1 MKSILNF
8 RTNCQIALLLIVIGF
23 FAAGCKKNILNEI
36 VPGADKPLAI
46 TASKN
51 TLVLHENEYGNDA
64 VELQWTSGSNG
75 GTNSAISYV
84 LYIDKSGNDFKDA
97 VTVEM
102 GNAAFSKKYTVRE
115 LNDLLFGDLKLT
127 PGTESDVEVKLVS
140 TVAVNSKTEF
150 VVTQIKVTP
159 YQPVSAELFL
169 LGDAAPAGW
178 DAGNAAAL
186 VSAGVPGKFTWQGK
200 LNAGEFKFI
209 TTKGQF
215 IPSYGRGATENEL
228 VLRTLE
234 TQADPKFKVEKT
246 GLYNIAIDLLNLSI
260 SVTEGSEPLF
270 NALWMVGDATPNSW
284 NIDNPSPM
292 RLDRSNPF
300 VFSYSGILNAGEFKI
315 PTAKGNWGGDF
326 YMPFVNYQ
334 DLTLT
339 DVRLVTGGNPDYK
352 WKIIN
357 AGNYKVKL
365 DISSNKIEIKAF
377 TPFTKIWLVGDATP
391 NGWDIGNATPMLAE
405 PGNPDV
411 FTYVGAMKAGEFKFA
426 LQKDFNGDFFM
437 PVTEGE
443 GAESTEM
450 KFVPGGSPDVKWKLT
465 QPGNYR
471 ITIDQSK
478 DTIKIEKL

>member
-1 MKSILNF
+1 MKSLLNF
-8 RTNCQIALLLIVIGF
+8 RTNFQTALLLIIIGF
-23 FAAGCKKNILNEI
+23 FAAGCKKNILDEI

-51 TLVLHENEYGNDA
+51 ALVLHENEYGNDA

-102 GNAAFSKKYTVRE
+102 GNATFSKKYTVRE
-115 LNDLLFGDLKLT
+115 LNELLFGELKLA
-127 PGTESDVEVKLVS
+127 PGTESTVDVKLTS
-140 TVAVNSKTEF
+140 TVALNSKIEF

-159 YQPVSAELFL
+159 YQPVSAELFI

-178 DAGNAAAL
+178 DAGNATAL

-209 TTKGQF
+209 TTKGQLL
-215 IPSYGRGATENEL
+215 PSYVRGATEDKL
-228 VLRTLE
+228 TLRTLE
-234 TQADPKFKVEKT
+234 TQPDLKFKVEKT

-270 NALWMVGDATPNSW
+270 NALWMVGDAAPNGW

-339 DVRLVTGGNPDYK
+339 DVRLVTGGSPDYK

-365 DISSNKIEIKAF
+365 DILSNKIEIKAF

-405 PGNPDV
+405 PGNADV